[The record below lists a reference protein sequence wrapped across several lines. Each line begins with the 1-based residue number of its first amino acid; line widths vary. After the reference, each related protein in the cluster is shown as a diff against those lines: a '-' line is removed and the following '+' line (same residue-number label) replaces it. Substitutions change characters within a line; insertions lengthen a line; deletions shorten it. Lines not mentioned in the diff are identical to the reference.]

1 MTFALQTGLFF
12 RRKLLETLRQPVW
25 LVTGLTTPLLYLALF
40 APLLR
45 SLAGGPA
52 FPPGQVL
59 DVFVPGI
66 LVLIAFGAGMGAG
79 WPVIWELDSG
89 VIERLRVTPASRFA
103 LLLGTVL
110 RDVAM
115 FAVPGVVVMAI
126 AAIFGFHAHWGG
138 LAVLLVLLA
147 LLAAACSATS
157 SALGLNLKQIGSLA
171 AVVTGVQLPLT
182 LLSGILLPLSLGP
195 EWLRVLGH
203 LNPMYYAVQASR
215 SLAGGAVLTGTVG
228 LGFLVTGAAAA
239 LALWWGTRSYQRA
252 MALSPAPGTV
262 TAVEIMTSAGPA
274 HAVVDEPAGR
284 PRFLA
289 VLTHGAGGTPDTPD
303 VLAVRDA
310 ARGLGAVTA
319 LVTQPY
325 RVRGGRAP
333 GSAAR
338 QDAAW
343 AEIVAALSD
352 SGLPL
357 VQGGRSN
364 GARVA
369 CRTARQVGAAG
380 VIALA
385 FPLHPP
391 RRPGQPGTSRDAE
404 LRAAGTRVLVLNGDR
419 DPFGIPE
426 PDDATRVVVLPG
438 ETHALSKNPAAI
450 GEAVARW
457 LGTLPGIGSRPPS
470 VSGQAPPR

>member
-1 MTFALQTGLFF
+1 
-12 RRKLLETLRQPVW
+12 
-25 LVTGLTTPLLYLALF
+25 
-40 APLLR
+40 
-45 SLAGGPA
+45 
-52 FPPGQVL
+52 
-59 DVFVPGI
+59 
-66 LVLIAFGAGMGAG
+66 
-79 WPVIWELDSG
+79 
-89 VIERLRVTPASRFA
+89 
-103 LLLGTVL
+103 
-110 RDVAM
+110 
-115 FAVPGVVVMAI
+115 
-126 AAIFGFHAHWGG
+126 
-138 LAVLLVLLA
+138 
-147 LLAAACSATS
+147 
-157 SALGLNLKQIGSLA
+157 
-171 AVVTGVQLPLT
+171 
-182 LLSGILLPLSLGP
+182 
-195 EWLRVLGH
+195 
-203 LNPMYYAVQASR
+203 
-215 SLAGGAVLTGTVG
+215 
-228 LGFLVTGAAAA
+228 
-239 LALWWGTRSYQRA
+239 
-252 MALSPAPGTV
+252 V

-274 HAVVDEPAGR
+274 DVVVEKPAGR
-284 PRFLA
+284 PRFLV

-343 AEIVAALSD
+343 AEVVAALND

-380 VIALA
+380 VIAMA

-391 RRPGQPGTSRDAE
+391 GQPGKSRDAE

-426 PDDATRVVVLPG
+426 PDDATHVVVLPG

-470 VSGQAPPR
+470 VSGQVPPGRGPSQAAGA

>member
-1 MTFALQTGLFF
+1 
-12 RRKLLETLRQPVW
+12 
-25 LVTGLTTPLLYLALF
+25 
-40 APLLR
+40 
-45 SLAGGPA
+45 
-52 FPPGQVL
+52 
-59 DVFVPGI
+59 
-66 LVLIAFGAGMGAG
+66 
-79 WPVIWELDSG
+79 
-89 VIERLRVTPASRFA
+89 
-103 LLLGTVL
+103 
-110 RDVAM
+110 
-115 FAVPGVVVMAI
+115 
-126 AAIFGFHAHWGG
+126 
-138 LAVLLVLLA
+138 
-147 LLAAACSATS
+147 
-157 SALGLNLKQIGSLA
+157 
-171 AVVTGVQLPLT
+171 
-182 LLSGILLPLSLGP
+182 
-195 EWLRVLGH
+195 
-203 LNPMYYAVQASR
+203 
-215 SLAGGAVLTGTVG
+215 
-228 LGFLVTGAAAA
+228 
-239 LALWWGTRSYQRA
+239 
-252 MALSPAPGTV
+252 
-262 TAVEIMTSAGPA
+262 MTSAGPA
-274 HAVVDEPAGR
+274 HVVVDEPAGR

-289 VLTHGAGGTPDTPD
+289 ALTHGAGGTPDTPD

-333 GSAAR
+333 GSAVR

-343 AEIVAALSD
+343 AELVAALND
-352 SGLPL
+352 RGLPL

-391 RRPGQPGTSRDAE
+391 GRQGQPGKSRDGE

-438 ETHALSKNPAAI
+438 ETHALSRNPAAI
-450 GEAVARW
+450 GEAVASW
-457 LGTLPGIGSRPPS
+457 LGMLPGLDSRPPS